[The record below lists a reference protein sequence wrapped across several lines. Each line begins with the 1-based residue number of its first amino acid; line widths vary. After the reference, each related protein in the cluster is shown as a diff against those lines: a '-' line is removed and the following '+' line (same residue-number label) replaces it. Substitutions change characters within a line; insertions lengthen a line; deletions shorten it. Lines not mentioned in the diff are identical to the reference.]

1 MSIPVVMRALR
12 QTSLNGPQD
21 LKLITDVPVPT
32 PGPGQVLVRVSA
44 AGVNIADISQARG
57 TFRGGPQPPYLAGF
71 EATGEVVALGEG
83 TANVALGAA
92 VIGVGYGAFAEY
104 MVLPAVAALP
114 IPHGWTGEQ
123 ALGLVVNLPT
133 AVAALKPLGQL
144 ATGQTVLI
152 HAAAGATGQAAVKI
166 AKHYGAVVIGTASP
180 EKHEVVRSLGADYV
194 LDSRSD
200 DLAAQVLALTGGEGA
215 DLVIESVGGNTFGA
229 SLAAT
234 RRVTGRVVVTGL
246 PAGKASLSNWDLVYE
261 HQVQIIGFNMGKLIE
276 AAPRIFGEVMG
287 ELFML
292 IGTGVLAP
300 VQPTIYELAD
310 GARALAALE
319 GRASVGKLALRI

>member
-1 MSIPVVMRALR
+1 MSIPASMRALQ

-21 LKLITDVPVPT
+21 LRMITDAPVPA
-32 PGPGQVLVRVSA
+32 PGPGQVLVRVNA
-44 AGVNIADISQARG
+44 AGVNIADLSQAHG
-57 TFRGGPQPPYLAGF
+57 TFRGGPRPPYLAGF

-83 TANVALGAA
+83 VTNPVLGAE

-104 MVLPAVAALP
+104 MVLPAVAAVP
-114 IPHGWTGEQ
+114 IPPGWSGEQ

-133 AVAALKPLGQL
+133 AIAALKPMGQL
-144 ATGQTVLI
+144 AEGQTVLI

-166 AKHYGAVVIGTASP
+166 AKHYGAIVIGTASP
-180 EKHEVVRSLGADYV
+180 EKHEVVRSLGADHV

-200 DLAAQVLALTGGEGA
+200 NLAAQVLALTGGIGA
-215 DLVIESVGGNTFGA
+215 DLVIESVGGETFAA

-246 PAGKASLSNWDLVYE
+246 PAGEASLSNWDLVYE

-276 AAPRIFGEVMG
+276 AAPRIFGDVMG
-287 ELFML
+287 ELFGL
-292 IGTGVLAP
+292 IGAGVLAP
-300 VQPTIYELAD
+300 VQPTVYKLDD
-310 GARALAALE
+310 GPRALAALE
-319 GRASVGKLALRI
+319 GRASIGKLALRV

>member
-1 MSIPVVMRALR
+1 MRALQ

-21 LKLITDVPVPT
+21 LRMITDAPVPA
-32 PGPGQVLVRVSA
+32 PGPGQVLVRVNA
-44 AGVNIADISQARG
+44 AGVNIADLSQAHG
-57 TFRGGPQPPYLAGF
+57 TFRGGPRPPYLAGF

-83 TANVALGAA
+83 VTNPVLGAE

-104 MVLPAVAALP
+104 MVLPAVAAVP
-114 IPHGWTGEQ
+114 IPPGWSGEQ

-133 AVAALKPLGQL
+133 AIAALKPMGQL
-144 ATGQTVLI
+144 AEGQTVLI

-166 AKHYGAVVIGTASP
+166 AKHYGAIVIGTASP
-180 EKHEVVRSLGADYV
+180 EKHEVVRSLGADHV

-200 DLAAQVLALTGGEGA
+200 NLAAQVLALTGGIGA
-215 DLVIESVGGNTFGA
+215 DLVIESVGGETFAA

-246 PAGKASLSNWDLVYE
+246 PAGEASLSNWDLVYE

-276 AAPRIFGEVMG
+276 AAPRIFGDVMG
-287 ELFML
+287 ELFGL
-292 IGTGVLAP
+292 IGAGVLAP
-300 VQPTIYELAD
+300 VQPTVYKLDD
-310 GARALAALE
+310 GPRALAALE
-319 GRASVGKLALRI
+319 GRASIGKLALRV